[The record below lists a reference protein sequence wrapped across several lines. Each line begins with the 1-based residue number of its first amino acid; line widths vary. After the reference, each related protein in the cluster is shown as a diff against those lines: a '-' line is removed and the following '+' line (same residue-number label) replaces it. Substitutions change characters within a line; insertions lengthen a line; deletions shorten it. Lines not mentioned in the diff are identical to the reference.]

1 MIRLLCFIV
10 FWCTTQLFAQGNVAV
25 ECHGKVNADM
35 TNLEGIYVINLKTEN
50 AAITDREGYFAIKAV
65 VGDTLLLS
73 SVQFKSTK
81 KVLTPEDAKNTL
93 FFVKMKPIMN
103 ELKEVIVRRYPN
115 ISAEAMGIIPYG
127 QKKYTPAER
136 KYYTATDLNAH
147 ASIGGLSGG
156 SISADPLLNFL
167 SGRTAMLKKELE
179 VEKKETFIVQLE
191 SLFDQHHYVNI
202 LHIPSIYV
210 KGFQYFAVENPK
222 FTRVLET
229 KNRTS
234 IEFLLGELATQYLEI
249 IVPKKEN

>member
-50 AAITDREGYFAIKAV
+50 ASITDTQGYFSIKVA

-81 KVLTPEDAKNTL
+81 KVLTPEDVKSTL

-156 SISADPLLNFL
+156 SISADPLLNLF

>member
-1 MIRLLCFIV
+1 MIRFIYFLV
-10 FWCTTQLFAQGNVAV
+10 FLISSQLFSQNKIAT
-25 ECHGKVNADM
+25 ECRGKVNADM

-50 AAITDREGYFAIKAV
+50 ASVTDREGYFSIKGT

-81 KVLTPEDAKNTL
+81 KVLTPEDVQSSL
-93 FFVKMKPIMN
+93 FFVKMNPIMN
-103 ELKEVIVRRYPN
+103 QLKEVIIRRSSV
-115 ISAEAMGIIPYG
+115 SAESLGIIPYG

-136 KYYTATDLNAH
+136 KYEAASSGKLNPM
-147 ASIGGLSGG
+147 GL
-156 SISADPLLNFL
+156 DPLLNYF

-179 VEKKETFIVQLE
+179 VEKKEGYLVQLE
-191 SLFDQHHYVNI
+191 NLFDKNHYVTI

-210 KGFQYFAVENPK
+210 KGFLYFAVENPK

>member
-1 MIRLLCFIV
+1 MIRLVCFIV
-10 FWCTTQLFAQGNVAV
+10 FWCTTQLFSQEKVAV
-25 ECHGKVNADM
+25 ECHGKVTADM

-50 AAITDREGYFAIKAV
+50 ASITDKEGYFSIKGVA
-65 VGDTLLLS
+65 GDTLLLS
-73 SVQFKSTK
+73 AVQFKSTK
-81 KVLTPEDAKNTL
+81 FVLTPENLQSNL
-93 FFVKMKPIMN
+93 FFVKMRPIMN

-115 ISAEAMGIIPYG
+115 ISAEALGIIPYG

-136 KYYTATDLNAH
+136 KLATATDLKAH
-147 ASIGGLSGG
+147 GSIGGLTGG
-156 SISADPLLNFL
+156 SISADPFLNFL

-202 LHIPSIYV
+202 LHIPAIYV

>member
-10 FWCTTQLFAQGNVAV
+10 FWCTTQLFAQGNGAV
-25 ECHGKVNADM
+25 ECHGKVTADM

-50 AAITDREGYFAIKAV
+50 ASITDTQGYFSIKAA
-65 VGDTLLLS
+65 VGDSLLLS
-73 SVQFKSTK
+73 AVQFKSTK
-81 KVLTPEDAKNTL
+81 IALTKEQILSNL

-115 ISAEAMGIIPYG
+115 MSAEALGIIPYG

-136 KYYTATDLNAH
+136 KLATATSGRLNPM
-147 ASIGGLSGG
+147 GL
-156 SISADPLLNFL
+156 DPLLNYF

-179 VEKKETFIVQLE
+179 VEKKETFMAQLE
-191 SLFDQHHYVNI
+191 SMFDQNHLVNT

-210 KGFQYFAVENPK
+210 KGFLYYAVENPK

-229 KNRTS
+229 KNHTS
-234 IEFLLGELATQYLEI
+234 IEFLLAELATKYIEMI
-249 IVPKKEN
+249 APKK